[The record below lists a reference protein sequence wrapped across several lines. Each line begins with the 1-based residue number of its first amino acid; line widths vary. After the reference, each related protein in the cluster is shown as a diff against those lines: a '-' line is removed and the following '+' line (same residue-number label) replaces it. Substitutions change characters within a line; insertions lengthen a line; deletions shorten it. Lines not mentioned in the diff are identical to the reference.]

1 MSDVGGPDHARA
13 RRGVVRFDVFERSVH
28 WVSAALFTV
37 LIVTAIPLYFGS
49 LFGVMVPRFDVEQIH
64 LWAGLALPVPF
75 TAVLLSPGGARLRRD
90 VRRVNDWTVAEIAWL
105 RSWGRVALE
114 TDKFNPAQKL
124 NAIVVAASSVVLLVT
139 GVILKWFNLVP
150 VSWRGGAT
158 FVHDAFAWLLA
169 IAIAGHVVMA
179 VTHPEALRSM
189 LRGRVSESWA
199 ARHAP
204 RWLDEGDAREARESR
219 LSDDPTR

>member
-1 MSDVGGPDHARA
+1 MSDVKVPDPARA
-13 RRGVVRFDVFERSVH
+13 QRGVVRFDAFERWAH
-28 WVSAALFTV
+28 WASAVLFTV

-49 LFGVMVPRFDVEQIH
+49 LFGVMVPRFAVEQLH
-64 LWAGLALPVPF
+64 LWAGLALPVPVV
-75 TAVLLSPGGARLRRD
+75 AVLLTPGGRRLRRD
-90 VRRVNDWTVAEIAWL
+90 VRRVNDWTIAELAWL
-105 RSWGRVALE
+105 RSWGREALE
-114 TDKFNPAQKL
+114 ADKFNPAQKL
-124 NAIVVAASSVVLLVT
+124 NAIVVSASSVVLLVT

-169 IAIAGHVVMA
+169 IVVAGHVVMA

-189 LRGRVSESWA
+189 VRGRVSESWA

-204 RWLDEGDAREARESR
+204 RWLAERDGRDALESP
-219 LSDDPTR
+219 LSDDSTR